1 MKNPLEF
8 RFLESMLISSSFS
21 LSTNCSRP
29 RIQKKLLDGKCI
41 NKTKQKKKKK
51 TRTKIKE
58 TNHLLFH
65 PSKTRTRIQKDK
77 EGEGEPSL
85 ETDD

>member
-41 NKTKQKKKKK
+41 NKTKQKK
-51 TRTKIKE
+51 E
-58 TNHLLFH
+58 EEDED
-65 PSKTRTRIQKDK
+65 KDK
-77 EGEGEPSL
+77 RDKSSFVPSIKN
-85 ETDD
+85 